1 MSEVHKH
8 EQAAVSPSFILNL
21 TKTTQELGTAWLV
34 LLAFGSC
41 LFACCVSLFLCV
53 ASGEKRRSPTFAPG
67 SCGNIPFGFAVE
79 FSLLRCT

>member
-21 TKTTQELGTAWLV
+21 TETTQELGTSCFALV
-34 LLAFGSC
+34 L

-53 ASGEKRRSPTFAPG
+53 CCVWRKGGVRRLHLG
-67 SCGNIPFGFAVE
+67 AVE
-79 FSLLRCT
+79 TFLLDL

>member
-1 MSEVHKH
+1 MSEVRKH

-21 TKTTQELGTAWLV
+21 TETTQELGTS
-34 LLAFGSC
+34 FPSC
-41 LFACCVSLFLCV
+41 LFACCVSLFLCVCV

>member
-21 TKTTQELGTAWLV
+21 TETTQELGTSCLV
-34 LLAFGSC
+34 FVLVSFS

-53 ASGEKRRSPTFAPG
+53 CCVWREKEESD
-67 SCGNIPFGFAVE
+67 V
-79 FSLLRCT
+79 CTWELWKHSFWICS

>member
-21 TKTTQELGTAWLV
+21 TETTQELGS
-34 LLAFGSC
+34 SC
-41 LFACCVSLFLCV
+41 PSSLFVVFPCSCVCV

-67 SCGNIPFGFAVE
+67 SCGNIPFGSVFEV
-79 FSLLRCT
+79 

>member
-8 EQAAVSPSFILNL
+8 EQAAVSPSFILSL
-21 TKTTQELGTAWLV
+21 TETTQELGTSFCFVVFFCLLV
-34 LLAFGSC
+34 VFPCSC
-41 LFACCVSLFLCV
+41 VCV